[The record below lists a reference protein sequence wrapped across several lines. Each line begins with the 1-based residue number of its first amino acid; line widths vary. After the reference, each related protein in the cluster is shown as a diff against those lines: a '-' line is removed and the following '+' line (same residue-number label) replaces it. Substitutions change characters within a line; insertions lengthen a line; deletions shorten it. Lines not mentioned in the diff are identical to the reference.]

1 MKRMILTW
9 ATSAFVAFS
18 TSFAVASPPVTTL
31 VSFDASLGQLPE
43 SLTSDEAG
51 NLYISAGGTIYKFS
65 TAHQLT
71 TLVSVPIPTGAFSVG
86 VKVGPDGYIYLAS
99 GALFTSPNAAFIWR
113 ISPNGVAKV
122 FATLPATAFPND
134 MAFDEHG
141 EMYVTD
147 SFLGRIWK
155 IDRHGTPS
163 VWLED
168 SRLLGNPAAP
178 VPVFHAFGAN
188 GIALD
193 ASRHHLY
200 VGNTDYGRILNIE
213 IRNGR
218 AAGIDVLVENDQL
231 KGADGI
237 AFDKRGLLYVAVNAH
252 DRIATVDRRGFI
264 SVYVEGA
271 PLDAPSSLVFGRSR
285 ECRDEPTLY
294 LSSFALYRANGFIP
308 GTPHPAIQ
316 SIPVPFGGIELD
328 PH

>member
-9 ATSAFVAFS
+9 AISSFLALS
-18 TSFAVASPPVTTL
+18 TSLAVASPPVTTL

-43 SLTSDEAG
+43 SLTSDDAG
-51 NLYISAGGTIYKFS
+51 NLYISAGGALYKFS
-65 TAHQLT
+65 TAHELT
-71 TLVSVPIPTGAFSVG
+71 TLVTVPIPSGAFSVG
-86 VKVGPDGYIYLAS
+86 VKVGPDGYLYLCT
-99 GALFTSPNAAFIWR
+99 GALFTAPNAAFIWR
-113 ISPNGVAKV
+113 ISPSGVAKV

-134 MAFDEHG
+134 IAFDEHG

-147 SFLGRIWK
+147 SFLGQIWK
-155 IDRHGTPS
+155 IDRHGNPS
-163 VWLED
+163 VWLVD

-193 ASRHHLY
+193 ANQHRLY
-200 VGNTDYGRILNIE
+200 VGNTDYGRILSIG
-213 IRNGR
+213 IHDGR
-218 AAGIDVLVENDQL
+218 AADIDVLVENDQL

-237 AFDKRGLLYVAVNAH
+237 AFDKRGLLYVAVNAK

-264 SVYVEGA
+264 SVYAEGA
-271 PLDAPSSLVFGRSR
+271 PFDAPSSLVFGRSR
-285 ECRDEPTLY
+285 ECRDRPTLY